1 MILMD
6 ARIKSG
12 HDSVF
17 GIGTS
22 LGHVIASPRRFR
34 TRAVAT
40 SSSLGKSEGAGNAG
54 RSSAPVVLR
63 EENTQGFA
71 TGSPKT
77 FRHSLRDGFTVSFVV
92 SLVIGLSCHH
102 PRSRCASIV
111 TRLIPASRYQDA
123 TTSPS
128 AFTCVRLAQRKRPPL
143 PAPNVRDDRETPLVI
158 GHRMRDVVLLI
169 CPTAQLDDLR
179 HINTTGKSGGA
190 REKSVK

>member
-1 MILMD
+1 MAGLDPAIHPSSENAFMISMD
-6 ARIKSG
+6 ARIKPG

-17 GIGTS
+17 CIGTS
-22 LGHVIASPRRFR
+22 LGHTSPSPRRFC

-77 FRHSLRDGFTVSFVV
+77 FRHSLRDGLTVSFVV

-111 TRLIPASRYQDA
+111 TRLIPASKYQDH

-128 AFTCVRLAQRKRPPL
+128 AFSPLVCRREGVHRVPRPTSVTIAKRP
-143 PAPNVRDDRETPLVI
+143 
-158 GHRMRDVVLLI
+158 
-169 CPTAQLDDLR
+169 
-179 HINTTGKSGGA
+179 S
-190 REKSVK
+190 